1 MAQPLTDI
9 RPDDP
14 RLATGTDVPAP
25 EAPAASRMG
34 DWYEAHGRAVYNYFR
49 FLGAMPDEAEDL
61 CAETFLRAIRAQ
73 DVYDPSRAS
82 ARTWLCRIAHNAW
95 CDTLRRARRRR
106 SMPIAAFRDLAVDAP
121 SPEERLLW
129 EEQVA
134 ALLAAVTTL
143 PAADQELIGLR
154 YGSDLDCAAIGATL
168 GVSEGTVRTRLWR
181 ALGRLRK
188 VLAE

>member
-121 SPEERLLW
+121 SQWGVRGGSRLC
-129 EEQVA
+129 EQQ
-134 ALLAAVTTL
+134 LRRLAIQSYGT
-143 PAADQELIGLR
+143 PSGL
-154 YGSDLDCAAIGATL
+154 A
-168 GVSEGTVRTRLWR
+168 RTIW
-181 ALGRLRK
+181 
-188 VLAE
+188 